1 MKNKAMIK
9 TMTINSF
16 LMTGLFILSVVVVA
30 FQPSSPVYADNALPE
45 ITVYKTP
52 TCGCCGKWVAHL
64 ENNGFKVNAIN
75 KNDLSSLKQQ
85 LGIAPSLQACHT
97 AKIGN
102 YFVEGHV
109 PASDIKKMLA
119 SKPDIQGITVPGMP
133 MGSPGME
140 GSRKD
145 NYNVLAI
152 NKNNSVTIF
161 NSH

>member
-1 MKNKAMIK
+1 MTIK
-9 TMTINSF
+9 TQIVNSF
-16 LMTGLFILSVVVVA
+16 LFTSLFILSMITTSVSPSNQA
-30 FQPSSPVYADNALPE
+30 FADNALPE

-52 TCGCCGKWVAHL
+52 TCGCCGKWVSHL
-64 ENNGFKVNAIN
+64 ESNGFKVNAIN
-75 KNDLSSLKQQ
+75 QNDLSSLKQQ
-85 LGIAPSLQACHT
+85 LGIAPGLQACHT

-109 PASDIKKMLA
+109 PASDIKKMIA
-119 SKPDIQGITVPGMP
+119 TKPDIQGITVPGMP

-145 NYNVLAI
+145 NYDVLAI
-152 NKNNSVTIF
+152 NKDTSVTVF

>member
-1 MKNKAMIK
+1 MKNKLK
-9 TMTINSF
+9 LLNSF
-16 LMTGLFILSVVVVA
+16 LVTGLFLLSIA
-30 FQPSSPVYADNALPE
+30 GFSFNPSNKVFADNALPE

-52 TCGCCGKWVAHL
+52 TCGCCGKWVSHL
-64 ENNGFKVNAIN
+64 ESNGFKVNAIN
-75 KNDLSSLKQQ
+75 QNDLSSLKQQ

-119 SKPDIQGITVPGMP
+119 TKPNIQGITVPGMP

-140 GSRKD
+140 GARKD
-145 NYNVLAI
+145 NYDVLAI
-152 NKNNSVTIF
+152 NKDASVTVF

>member
-1 MKNKAMIK
+1 MNNKLK
-9 TMTINSF
+9 LLNGF
-16 LMTGLFILSVVVVA
+16 LVTGLFLLSIAV
-30 FQPSSPVYADNALPE
+30 FSFNPSNQVFADNALPE

-52 TCGCCGKWVAHL
+52 TCGCCGKWVSHL
-64 ENNGFKVNAIN
+64 ESNGFKVNAIN
-75 KNDLSSLKQQ
+75 QNDLSSLKQQ

-119 SKPDIQGITVPGMP
+119 TKPDIQGITVPGMP

-140 GSRKD
+140 GARKD
-145 NYNVLAI
+145 NYDVLAI
-152 NKNNSVTIF
+152 NKDASVTVF

>member
-1 MKNKAMIK
+1 MKNTDNLKVSL
-9 TMTINSF
+9 INAF
-16 LMTGLFILSVVVVA
+16 LLAGLLILSIAGVSLSSSNKA
-30 FQPSSPVYADNALPE
+30 FADTLLPE

-52 TCGCCGKWVAHL
+52 TCSCCGKWVSHL
-64 ENNGFKVNAIN
+64 ESNGFKVNAIN
-75 KNDLSSLKQQ
+75 QNDLSSLKAQ
-85 LGIAPSLQACHT
+85 LGIAPNLQACHT

-119 SKPDIQGITVPGMP
+119 TKPDIKGITVPGMP

-145 NYNVLAI
+145 NYDVLAI
-152 NKNNSVTIF
+152 KKDASVTVF